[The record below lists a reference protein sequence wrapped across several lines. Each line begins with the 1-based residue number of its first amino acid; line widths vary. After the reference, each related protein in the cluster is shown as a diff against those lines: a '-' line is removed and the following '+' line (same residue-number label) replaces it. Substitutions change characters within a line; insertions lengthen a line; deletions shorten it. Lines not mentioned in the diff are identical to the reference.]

1 MKRTFFKGCNTVS
14 VILKIIKKLSFVN
27 TLFKLLVE
35 DSVVTFLYRYEEIS
49 EISLRNKKYKVFN
62 CVY

>member
-1 MKRTFFKGCNTVS
+1 MS

-49 EISLRNKKYKVFN
+49 EISLRNKKYKVFK
-62 CVY
+62 CVVLATIWSKDA